1 MRKYLINC
9 AEKLLEPFNFGHNNS
24 LIGCY
29 ETATVTANTSE
40 HDQRMPE
47 APRGRYI
54 NLSQPID
61 NKNTIKAMRPGGGG
75 GGSCLFLQEMTTE
88 QVYFVLN
95 KRDMV
100 VLK

>member
-9 AEKLLEPFNFGHNNS
+9 AEKLLEPLIVINFGHNNS

-61 NKNTIKAMRPGGGG
+61 NKNTIKAMRPGGEGAV
-75 GGSCLFLQEMTTE
+75 SF
-88 QVYFVLN
+88 F
-95 KRDMV
+95 RR
-100 VLK
+100 